1 MEGKEITFHKTLKV
15 LRDEK
20 QLSQSTLAKI
30 LNVDQTAI
38 SKYERNIQLPEVRTL
53 VKIASLFNID
63 VDKLL
68 FGEQHITPNM
78 SHEKQQ
84 IIAIESFLEHED
96 ITLTKG
102 GLTLSKNEVKACIAV
117 VDAIRDY
124 SN

>member
-1 MEGKEITFHKTLKV
+1 MEEKEITFHKTLKV

-20 QLSQSTLAKI
+20 QLSQSALAKI

-78 SHEKQQ
+78 SCEKQQ
-84 IIAIESFLEHED
+84 TIAIESFLEHED

-102 GLTLSKNEVKACIAV
+102 GITLSKNEVKACIAV

>member
-1 MEGKEITFHKTLKV
+1 MEEKEITFHKTLKV

-20 QLSQSTLAKI
+20 ELSQSALAKI

-78 SHEKQQ
+78 SYEKQQ
-84 IIAIESFLEHED
+84 TIAIESFLEYED
-96 ITLTKG
+96 IALTKG

-117 VDAIRDY
+117 VDAIRDH
-124 SN
+124 SK